1 MADILIR
8 GMEMPTGCAS
18 CDFAIYHTDSA
29 YHYCFWLKKVFIKP
43 DAKLK
48 DCPLIELPPHGD
60 LIDRDAI
67 LHEDV
72 LHYVDTLNSSFGS
85 RVKFSDLVRGAPV
98 IVPPNKGEE
107 A

>member
-8 GMEMPTGCAS
+8 GMGMPKS
-18 CDFAIYHTDSA
+18 CGFCDLRY
-29 YHYCFWLKKVFIKP
+29 FIDDEGDCCPFVGDALEYQTRP
-43 DAKLK
+43 DK
-48 DCPLIELPPHGD
+48 CPLIALPEHGD
-60 LIDRDAI
+60 LIDRGVI